1 MQEDAHM
8 PPMKVL
14 QAATSWNAAHFHIK
28 DIGSIEVG
36 KLADMDIVNA
46 DPLQDIKN
54 LRNLDTVIKDGKV
67 IDREYH
73 PWFKGDMF
81 ANSHLSYDRD
91 VVDISWEVGLKA
103 ATATRGR
110 GAAAP
115 AAPAEGAAPGAGPAN
130 GRRGGGLGAVPD
142 PQLSPSPGIE
152 NIFPHTIIQGTPD
165 TTFTLT
171 GINFVKRSMV
181 YVDDQPMQTMVSG
194 PTQLT
199 FVVDANTLN
208 KAGKLRIR
216 VKNPE
221 PLSTP
226 DWGAVSNVAYVL
238 VPFSFTTAWSH
249 NKDVGDFQK

>member
-1 MQEDAHM
+1 M

-14 QAATSWNAAHFHIK
+14 QAATSWNAKHFHIN

-67 IDREYH
+67 VDRSYH

-81 ANSHLSYDRD
+81 ADSHESYDRD

-103 ATATRGR
+103 ATAQRGR
-110 GAAAP
+110 GAAAEAP
-115 AAPAEGAAPGAGPAN
+115 AAAPVAGAAPAPGPAN
-130 GRRGGGLGAVPD
+130 GRRGGGLGAIPD

-152 NIFPHTIIQGTPD
+152 TIFPHTIVQGTAD

-171 GINFVKRSMV
+171 GINFVKKSTV
-181 YVDDQPMQTMVSG
+181 YVDGQAMPTNVTG
-194 PTQLT
+194 RTQLS

-221 PLSTP
+221 PLLTP
-226 DWGAVSNVAYVL
+226 DWGPISNTAYVL
-238 VPFSFTTAWSH
+238 VPFAFTTHWSQ
-249 NKDVGDFQK
+249 NKDIGDFQK